1 MKQRKTMILINRDF
15 QFRYA
20 GAAVI
25 VGVISTIVS
34 SLVILYPLYVF
45 EILRIPKF
53 LPAPILLSM
62 LFAAFINIAMVALI
76 GVYVTH
82 AIAGPMYAIV
92 REFRKVE
99 QGDWTSKMRQR
110 KNDDLRYLVRNYN
123 AMMDALRN
131 QGNYEYE
138 ELTKLR
144 ALIEK
149 SSCDEKSEL
158 LEVVSMME
166 DRWCD
171 RLEGSRES

>member
-138 ELTKLR
+138 ELIKLR

-171 RLEGSRES
+171 RLEVSRES

>member
-1 MKQRKTMILINRDF
+1 M
-15 QFRYA
+15 
-20 GAAVI
+20 
-25 VGVISTIVS
+25 
-34 SLVILYPLYVF
+34 YVF

-138 ELTKLR
+138 ELTN
-144 ALIEK
+144 
-149 SSCDEKSEL
+149 
-158 LEVVSMME
+158 
-166 DRWCD
+166 
-171 RLEGSRES
+171 

>member
-25 VGVISTIVS
+25 VGVISTIIS

-99 QGDWTSKMRQR
+99 QGDWTSKMKQR

-138 ELTKLR
+138 ELIKLR

-171 RLEGSRES
+171 RLEVSRES

>member
-1 MKQRKTMILINRDF
+1 
-15 QFRYA
+15 
-20 GAAVI
+20 
-25 VGVISTIVS
+25 
-34 SLVILYPLYVF
+34 
-45 EILRIPKF
+45 
-53 LPAPILLSM
+53 
-62 LFAAFINIAMVALI
+62 
-76 GVYVTH
+76 
-82 AIAGPMYAIV
+82 
-92 REFRKVE
+92 
-99 QGDWTSKMRQR
+99 MRQR

-171 RLEGSRES
+171 RLEGSRSLSVYRKIIR